1 MEYENFNNQQNT
13 RENKFME
20 NEKIYQIIQLLKQQR
35 NLNFSGFRIPM
46 LTRRIQHRIMVTQ
59 TSNFTNY
66 LNYLNENPDE
76 SGQLIDALTINVSSF
91 FRNPLLFDYL
101 QKFLFPKII
110 HEKYKS
116 GNELRIWSA
125 GCAFGEEPFSI
136 ALLLTEL
143 FKKEFSEEK
152 SVNIQLFATDI
163 DEKALAKAKEGV
175 YSFNRLE
182 DTRLSFVE
190 NYFTKIGDEYYLNRN
205 IVEMVKFSFHDLLSS
220 SGFAPPESIYGELD
234 VVFCRNVLIY
244 FEPHYQ
250 QIILNKLLKAIKTN
264 GYLVL
269 GEAEIPIGE
278 YKFKLHRVCDI
289 CRIYKKIGA

>member
-1 MEYENFNNQQNT
+1 MESENFNDEQKW
-13 RENKFME
+13 RENKCME
-20 NEKIYQIIQLLKQQR
+20 NEKIYQIIQLLKQQK
-35 NLNFSGFRIPM
+35 NLDFSGFRIPM
-46 LTRRIQHRIMVTQ
+46 LTRRIQHRMVATQ
-59 TSNFTNY
+59 TKNLSNY

-76 SGQLIDALTINVSSF
+76 SVLLIDALTINVSSF

-110 HEKYKS
+110 HEKQKT

-136 ALLLTEL
+136 ALLLAEL
-143 FKKEFSEEK
+143 FKKEFSEK
-152 SVNIQLFATDI
+152 RVNVQLFATDI

-175 YSFNRLE
+175 YSFSRLE
-182 DTRLSFVE
+182 DTRLSFIE
-190 NYFTKIGDEYYLNRN
+190 NYFTKIGDEYFLHRD
-205 IVEMVKFSFHDLLSS
+205 IIEMVQFSFHDLLSS
-220 SGFAPPESIYGELD
+220 SGFAPPQSIYGELD

-244 FEPHYQ
+244 FEPQYQ

-289 CRIYKKIGA
+289 CRIYKKIGT